1 MRRAGE
7 MLDVRYRKMNQLF
20 MSGDISFSYPYD
32 KAAIK
37 KLADEKFYKTLDP
50 LKGTDW
56 ALIFSREN
64 NFGVGKGMRIYL
76 AISSCFSDAFQC
88 GKFSIE
94 LTRHSL
100 LYIFYFIHQ
109 Y

>member
-7 MLDVRYRKMNQLF
+7 MMDVRYRKMNQLF

-32 KAAIK
+32 KAAMK
-37 KLADEKFYKTLDP
+37 KLADEKYYKTLDP

-64 NFGVGKGMRIYL
+64 NFGVGKGEFWCLDEYFPSFYSLVLMFHR
-76 AISSCFSDAFQC
+76 
-88 GKFSIE
+88 KFA
-94 LTRHSL
+94 
-100 LYIFYFIHQ
+100 HQ
-109 Y
+109 